1 MTALK
6 GRSVALSVSDAPD
19 RARLGL
25 PSREVDRALFSICT
39 VLVCGFRGEWAL
51 ISRDRGHAF
60 RAMLGSHF
68 TGSRAGWPTLS
79 WSQA

>member
-39 VLVCGFRGEWAL
+39 VLV
-51 ISRDRGHAF
+51 
-60 RAMLGSHF
+60 
-68 TGSRAGWPTLS
+68 RAGAKIVYAGNLLS
-79 WSQA
+79 LIHI